1 MIFFQILLFFVS
13 IIFLSLSI
21 SGYGSLINLNVKKN
35 FFLEVFLGFI
45 IISFLITTIHFFF
58 KIDLKISFLIFIIG
72 FFILIKKSKI
82 DFLSFFKT
90 TNIRF
95 LIIIFLFI
103 PMYISQK
110 YHEDFGYYHL
120 PYALA
125 FLEEKIIFG
134 FANINQTYVYNSIW
148 LNINSIFFLND
159 RNYDFLTLP
168 SFILF
173 ISFIIFSLQHI
184 LNLKNIKISDYYLIV
199 LLFYFILKFT
209 RISEFGVDIPS
220 LIFSVLGIY
229 YFIKF
234 SETNFEIE
242 KKNYFY
248 LNFIFSVF
256 AILIKLSV
264 IPIIFLTVILYFK
277 NFRILKFYIFN
288 TRFLFIYL
296 FILIFFVQQFIYTGC
311 FLFPSKLTCVNVSWF
326 NNDYLNL
333 SKQLELINKS
343 YSTARN
349 IYSPSEYLSNYN
361 WFPFWLKRNFLEILE
376 HLGTI
381 IFPVLFFTFFLK
393 KKNINKKIF
402 NEKKIVY
409 LYVFLNIIFWLNFSP
424 VYRFGIHIFVTL
436 SFIILLDLLVSKEFS
451 KKLFTFFIS
460 IFLLFSFSKNILRI
474 NNSDNVFIGIQKIE
488 NLYIFKDDMSNEH
501 VKIYHPDVEN
511 NKKNGWQGR
520 LCWNTPFICS
530 YNKLDVS
537 KKNGYLVV
545 NKLKIDHD

>member
-21 SGYGSLINLNVKKN
+21 SGYGSLINLKIQKN

-45 IISFLITTIHFFF
+45 IISFLITTIHFFL
-58 KIDLKISFLIFIIG
+58 KIDLKISFLIFIVG
-72 FFILIKKSKI
+72 FFILIKKKKI
-82 DFLSFFKT
+82 NLFSFFKK
-90 TNIRF
+90 TNLKF
-95 LIIIFLFI
+95 LIIIFLLI

-120 PYALA
+120 PYAIA

-134 FANINQTYVYNSIW
+134 FANIDQSYVYNSIW

-159 RNYDFLTLP
+159 KNYDFLTLP

-173 ISFIIFSLQHI
+173 ISFIIFSLQSI
-184 LNLKNIKISDYYLIV
+184 FNLKNIKISDYYLVV

-234 SETNFEIE
+234 NETNFEIE

-248 LNFIFSVF
+248 LNLIFSVF

-264 IPIIFLTVILYFK
+264 VPIILLTVILYFK
-277 NFRILKFYIFN
+277 NFKILKFYILN
-288 TRFLFIYL
+288 IRFLIIYFLILL
-296 FILIFFVQQFIYTGC
+296 FFTQQFIYTGC
-311 FLFPSKLTCVNVSWF
+311 IFFPTEFTCVNVGWF
-326 NNDYLNL
+326 NNDYLKL
-333 SKQLELINKS
+333 SKQIELINKS
-343 YSTARN
+343 YSAARN
-349 IYSPSEYLSNYN
+349 MYSPSEYLSNFT
-361 WFPFWLKRNFLEILE
+361 WFPFWLKRNYTEILE

-381 IFPVLFFTFFLK
+381 ILPVLFFSFFLK
-393 KKNINKKIF
+393 KKNINKEIF
-402 NEKKIVY
+402 NKKKIIY
-409 LYVFLNIIFWLNFSP
+409 LFLFLNIIFWLNFSP

-436 SFIILLDLLVSKEFS
+436 SFIILLDLLISKEFS

-460 IFLLFSFSKNILRI
+460 IFLLFNFTKNILRI
-474 NNSDNVFIGIQKIE
+474 NNSDDIFIGIQKIE
-488 NLYIFKDDMSNEH
+488 NSYIFKGDISNEYA
-501 VKIYHPDVEN
+501 KIYHPDVEN

-530 YNKLDVS
+530 YNKLEVK
-537 KKNGYLVV
+537 KKNGYLII
-545 NKLKIDHD
+545 NKIHN

>member
-13 IIFLSLSI
+13 IIFLSLLI
-21 SGYGSLINLNVKKN
+21 SGYGSSINLNVKRN

-242 KKNYFY
+242 KKKLFLFKFYFFSICY
-248 LNFIFSVF
+248 TDKIKRYTNNFSHCNFIF
-256 AILIKLSV
+256 
-264 IPIIFLTVILYFK
+264 
-277 NFRILKFYIFN
+277 
-288 TRFLFIYL
+288 
-296 FILIFFVQQFIYTGC
+296 
-311 FLFPSKLTCVNVSWF
+311 
-326 NNDYLNL
+326 
-333 SKQLELINKS
+333 
-343 YSTARN
+343 
-349 IYSPSEYLSNYN
+349 
-361 WFPFWLKRNFLEILE
+361 
-376 HLGTI
+376 
-381 IFPVLFFTFFLK
+381 
-393 KKNINKKIF
+393 
-402 NEKKIVY
+402 
-409 LYVFLNIIFWLNFSP
+409 
-424 VYRFGIHIFVTL
+424 
-436 SFIILLDLLVSKEFS
+436 
-451 KKLFTFFIS
+451 
-460 IFLLFSFSKNILRI
+460 
-474 NNSDNVFIGIQKIE
+474 
-488 NLYIFKDDMSNEH
+488 
-501 VKIYHPDVEN
+501 
-511 NKKNGWQGR
+511 
-520 LCWNTPFICS
+520 
-530 YNKLDVS
+530 
-537 KKNGYLVV
+537 
-545 NKLKIDHD
+545 